1 MCDHRIPTKLN
12 GKFYKTTIKP
22 TMLYDT
28 EYWAIKKQYVNKMS
42 IAEIKMIRWISR
54 NIRKDRIH
62 NEEIHL
68 KIVVAHLL
76 MKR

>member
-1 MCDHRIPTKLN
+1 
-12 GKFYKTTIKP
+12 
-22 TMLYDT
+22 
-28 EYWAIKKQYVNKMS
+28 MS

-68 KIVVAHLL
+68 KIVVAHPL

>member
-1 MCDHRIPTKLN
+1 
-12 GKFYKTTIKP
+12 
-22 TMLYDT
+22 MLYDT